1 MNREPGTA
9 PALSDEPARAEL
21 ARAWAGALADG
32 ACLSH
37 STSEVEQRLRELV
50 DDLAG
55 TAPHEWG
62 AAGERIGRALVDLH
76 AVGATSLAD
85 TLELLRARL
94 LAGTTDPDA
103 VEPVF
108 TLVSA
113 VAAAYAVAD
122 RESVFAQQETV
133 ASALWQ
139 SMHAA
144 QRDRE
149 FSERRFREVFTAA
162 PIGVAICELDGS
174 ITEVN
179 LAFQDILGLLD
190 DELVG
195 SRMHDLFHADDRDYL
210 AAVYADLVHGGSYRL
225 REPRRLKRGDGDAV
239 WTYLAVSVLYGD
251 DATPHGLVTMVE
263 DISELTHLQER
274 LQYQALHDA
283 MTGLPNRQ
291 FFRTQLETTLAN
303 AAPGASVALYHLGLD
318 GFALIND
325 GLGFEV
331 GDTVVKVV
339 AKRLATLA
347 GEQDA
352 LLARLGGTEFALLVV
367 EESAQPGVARFAA
380 QINDVLAEP
389 IAIADTGIAT
399 SASIGVVTRA
409 VDDEEPAD
417 LLWASDVALRWAEH
431 AGKRQWA
438 MFDPDRAPHERTDAR
453 LAAMMP
459 GALAA
464 GEFEVL
470 FQPLVSMSDD
480 SLVGVEAQLS
490 WDTVEHGRLNHA
502 SCLRLAE
509 RSGVTLALRDW
520 LLRSAWAHVAE
531 WQRDGH
537 QVRVIFGLSHNQSQ
551 DPDLVAAVRTVVDAA
566 DVDPQW
572 LRLCMPLSAVLD
584 EDSEASENV
593 RILQDI
599 GVQPALHGFEAAPR
613 ELRRVRE
620 LPVHAVQI
628 SENLVGMLGQDGSGR
643 DSPEFVS
650 IATVVS
656 MMRDQGTPVAVGGV
670 DTEEQAV
677 RLTAMGCEVGLGARF
692 GEAILPWE
700 VPELLSGTPR
710 PQTA

>member
-9 PALSDEPARAEL
+9 PALSDEQSRTEF
-21 ARAWAGALADG
+21 ARAWAGTLAAG

-37 STSEVEQRLRELV
+37 STAEVEQRLREVV
-50 DDLAG
+50 DDLAE
-55 TAPHEWG
+55 TAPHEWDT
-62 AAGERIGRALVDLH
+62 AGQRIGRALVEVH
-76 AVGATSLAD
+76 AVGGTGLAD
-85 TLELLRARL
+85 TLDLLRAWL
-94 LAGTTDPDA
+94 LEDATDA
-103 VEPVF
+103 EALERVF

-113 VAAAYAVAD
+113 VAAAYAAAD

-133 ASALWQ
+133 ASALWE
-139 SMHAA
+139 SMQHA
-144 QRDRE
+144 QRERE

-179 LAFQDILGLLD
+179 LAFQDILGRLD

-195 SRMHDLFHADDRDYL
+195 SRMHGLFHADDRDYL
-210 AAVYADLVHGGSYRL
+210 AAVYADLVHGGSFRL
-225 REPRRLKRGDGDAV
+225 REPRRLMRGDGDAV

-251 DATPHGLVTMVE
+251 DATPRGLITMVE

-303 AAPGASVALYHLGLD
+303 AAPGSAVTLYHLGLD

-331 GDTVVKVV
+331 GDTVVRVV

-347 GEQDA
+347 SEQGA

-367 EESAQPGVARFAA
+367 GDSVQPGVAPFAA
-380 QINDVLAEP
+380 HINDVLAEP
-389 IAIADTGIAT
+389 ITVADTGIAT

-417 LLWASDVALRWAEH
+417 LLWASDVALRWAED

-480 SLVGVEAQLS
+480 SLIGVEAQLS
-490 WDTVEHGRLNHA
+490 WDTVEHGRLDHA
-502 SCLRLAE
+502 SCLGLAE

-520 LLRSAWAHVAE
+520 LLRSAWEHVGE
-531 WQRDGH
+531 WQRDGRH
-537 QVRVIFGLSHNQSQ
+537 VRVIFGLSHNQSQ
-551 DPDLVAAVRTVVDAA
+551 DPDLVAAVRAVVDDA

-572 LRLCMPLSAVLD
+572 LRLCMPVAAVLD
-584 EDSEASENV
+584 EDGEASENV

-599 GVQPALHGFEAAPR
+599 GVQPALHGFEASPR

-628 SENLVGMLGQDGSGR
+628 SESLVQMVGQQDSGR
-643 DSPEFVS
+643 DSPEFLS

-656 MMRDQGTPVAVGGV
+656 MVRDEGIPVAVGGV
-670 DTEEQAV
+670 DTEEQAA
-677 RLTAMGCEVGLGARF
+677 RLSAMGCDVGLGTRF
-692 GEAILPWE
+692 GDAILPWE
-700 VPELLSGTPR
+700 VPELLSPR
-710 PQTA
+710 SETA